1 MLIYWTMF
9 AVPALSAMVTGVQ
22 GANVRRGL
30 RIAYLLLLL
39 AFTIVIGFRYEV
51 GGDWFNYEQIVD
63 YISGETFGY
72 TMASGDMGFGT
83 VAWISTRLGFG
94 STGPTFFCGAV
105 LVYGLWRF
113 GQTLAQPWLALT
125 AAVPYLIIVV
135 GMGYVRQSAAIGF
148 IFLALIEFD
157 RGSITRFGKWMLLAT
172 LFHVSA
178 LCVLPLAGIALVRK
192 RPVAIVPL
200 ALVGGILFFFLLRPR
215 LDGFYENY
223 VVAEYDSSGALIR
236 LVMNAVPALLF
247 LLYRERF
254 VISENG
260 RALWTMLS
268 VLALGLVVLVFVT
281 PATTAIDRVG
291 LYCIPLQLFVF
302 GNIVPLV
309 ARKNMSQIFFTFAII
324 LYYSAVM
331 FVWLNF
337 ATHAEFW
344 LPYRLVFWK

>member
-1 MLIYWTMF
+1 MF
-9 AVPALSAMVTGVQ
+9 AVPAFSAMVTGVQ
-22 GANVRRGL
+22 GTNVQRQL

-39 AFTIVIGFRYEV
+39 AFMIIIGFRYEV

-63 YISGETFGY
+63 YISGESFGY
-72 TMASGDMGFGT
+72 TMASGDMGFGL
-83 VAWISTRLGFG
+83 VAWISTRIGFG
-94 STGPTFFCGAV
+94 AVGPTFFCGGI
-105 LVYGLWRF
+105 LVYALWRF
-113 GQTLAQPWLALT
+113 GKTLAQPWLALT

-148 IFLALIEFD
+148 ILLSLIQFD
-157 RGSITRFGKWMLLAT
+157 RGSIARFGKWMLLAT

-192 RPVAIVPL
+192 RPVAFIPL
-200 ALVGGILFFFLLRPR
+200 ALAGVVLYFLLLRPR

-236 LVMNAVPALLF
+236 LVMNAVPAVLF
-247 LLYRERF
+247 LLYRNRF
-254 VISENG
+254 IISENG

-268 VLALGLVVLVFVT
+268 GLALGLVVLIFIS
-281 PATTAIDRVG
+281 TASTALDRVG

-309 ARKNMSQIFFTFAII
+309 ARKATGQALFTFAIVV
-324 LYYSAVM
+324 YYSAVM
-331 FVWLNF
+331 FVWLNY

-344 LPYRLVFWK
+344 LPYRFVFWQ

>member
-22 GANVRRGL
+22 GASVQRQL
-30 RIAYLLLLL
+30 RIAHLLLLL
-39 AFTIVIGFRYEV
+39 AFMIVIGFRYEV
-51 GGDWFNYEQIVD
+51 GGDWFNYERIVD

-72 TMASGDMGFGT
+72 TMKTGDMGFGF
-83 VAWISTRLGFG
+83 VAWVSTRIGFG
-94 STGPTFFCGAV
+94 ATGPTFFCGAV

-125 AAVPYLIIVV
+125 AAVPYLVIVV

-148 IFLALIEFD
+148 LLLALIQFD
-157 RGSITRFGKWMLLAT
+157 RGSITRFGQWMLMAI

-192 RPVAIVPL
+192 RPLAFIPL
-200 ALVGGILFFFLLRPR
+200 ALVGVVLFFFLLRPR

-236 LVMNAVPALLF
+236 LVMNAVPAILF
-247 LLYRERF
+247 LLYRGRF

-260 RALWTMLS
+260 RALWTILS
-268 VLALGLVVLVFVT
+268 GLALALVVLVFLS

-309 ARKNMSQIFFTFAII
+309 ARKGMGQALFTFAII
-324 LYYSAVM
+324 VYYSAVM
-331 FVWLNF
+331 FVWLNY
-337 ATHAEFW
+337 AKHAEFW
-344 LPYRLVFWK
+344 LPYRFVFWQ